1 QSKLQGHALRKEKHG
16 VCAAANHTAQILAL
30 CAFGQRSTRQEQTS
44 WPKVRGGLLAIALDL
59 VPSVLTSRAALPNLV
74 RSSAPRECRAS
85 LRVPTTRETIEAS
98 PQTVRKV
105 RVREC

>member
-1 QSKLQGHALRKEKHG
+1 MGEPARVPGPMTPGFSAEHDPGSQAATTPPPHGNQSKLQGHALHKEKHG

-59 VPSVLTSRAALPNLV
+59 VPAVPTSGAALPNL
-74 RSSAPRECRAS
+74 
-85 LRVPTTRETIEAS
+85 
-98 PQTVRKV
+98 
-105 RVREC
+105 